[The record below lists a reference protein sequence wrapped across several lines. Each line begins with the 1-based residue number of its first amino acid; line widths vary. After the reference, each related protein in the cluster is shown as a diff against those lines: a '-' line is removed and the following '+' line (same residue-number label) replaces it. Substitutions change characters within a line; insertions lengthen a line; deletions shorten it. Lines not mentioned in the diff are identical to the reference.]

1 MKKMLF
7 FKSRPVFRALLFCA
21 LTPLVGKAQ
30 DFHAYRDQ
38 NGDAYVQWDTTQGYS
53 YTLQSSE
60 DMEFW
65 STDST
70 WLGVG
75 QTVSLL
81 VQEAPVKWSM
91 GEHRESQQSW
101 FGEFSCG
108 EGLRWCISW
117 TRSGGCSLAFQVQFG
132 D

>member
-81 VQEAPVKWSM
+81 VQEAPNNQGGGGGAIPGNPSHTFTVSPYPS
-91 GEHRESQQSW
+91 GHS
-101 FGEFSCG
+101 
-108 EGLRWCISW
+108 LISW
-117 TRSGGCSLAFQVQFG
+117 RGSDNLP
-132 D
+132 